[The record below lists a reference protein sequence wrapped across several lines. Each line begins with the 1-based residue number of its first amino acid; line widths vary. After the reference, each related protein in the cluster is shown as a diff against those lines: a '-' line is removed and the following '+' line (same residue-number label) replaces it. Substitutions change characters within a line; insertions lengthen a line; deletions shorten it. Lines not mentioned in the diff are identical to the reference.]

1 MDGGCRPDDS
11 VSNLVTSVLRDEVNA
26 GISVRALTS
35 HYLQLGEIGEYVLMA
50 RPQQIVVSPL
60 WY

>member
-1 MDGGCRPDDS
+1 MDGGCRPD
-11 VSNLVTSVLRDEVNA
+11 SVLRSA
-26 GISVRALTS
+26 RALTS